1 MRHFQSLLYNR
12 ELHVISHT
20 KQPAVQEKAARSVC
34 PKAGP
39 EQQLLITEVQAK
51 RALHSPGVH
60 WEPGIVNRLLYTWR
74 TCQSSSICVCVYIII
89 FYCYFDNMNIFFYFV
104 FLGQTTSLFMHRE
117 TPVQHIP
124 KFAPDI
130 CHQNNSRT
138 SASYLEPGIT
148 QDCYV

>member
-1 MRHFQSLLYNR
+1 MRHFQSLLHNR

-60 WEPGIVNRLLYTWR
+60 WEPGMVNRLLYTWR

-89 FYCYFDNMNIFFYFV
+89 FYCYFDNMNIFFIL
-104 FLGQTTSLFMHRE
+104 FLWDKQLVYSCTGKHQCNTSPSFSCLFCLILC
-117 TPVQHIP
+117 VSCGNL
-124 KFAPDI
+124 I
-130 CHQNNSRT
+130 CLESRH
-138 SASYLEPGIT
+138 
-148 QDCYV
+148 